1 MRCVHAISR
10 HFPIFPV
17 VIIELIRATIQLL
30 LLIKSSCYNVRR
42 MTIRRSTYYRGMGV
56 SVKLFFQVI
65 YTDYAS

>member
-56 SVKLFFQVI
+56 SVKLFFQLI